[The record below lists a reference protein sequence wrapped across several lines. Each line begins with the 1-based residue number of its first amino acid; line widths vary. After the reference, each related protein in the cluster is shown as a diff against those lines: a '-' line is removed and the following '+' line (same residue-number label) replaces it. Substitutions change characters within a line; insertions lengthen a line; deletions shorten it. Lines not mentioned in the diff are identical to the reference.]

1 MTPEPANTPDFTAD
15 SPDGIQVT
23 FPKGLL
29 GFEQLTTFLL
39 FEPKDGYP
47 LKFLQSTENPDVSFI
62 CIDPVTV
69 KRDYQVP
76 LTPEEAEALGLE
88 APEEALI
95 LTLVVVPEDPQHMT
109 TNLAGPII
117 INVRTRMGRQIIL
130 SSETYPLRCPILLQ
144 D

>member
-1 MTPEPANTPDFTAD
+1 MTPESANTPDST
-15 SPDGIQVT
+15 SETPDGILVT

-29 GFEQLTTFLL
+29 GFEQLSTFLL

-47 LKFLQSTENPDVSFI
+47 LKFLQSNENAEVSFI

-76 LTPEEAEALGLE
+76 LTPEEAEALALE
-88 APEEALI
+88 APEDALI
-95 LTLVVVPEDPQHMT
+95 LTLVVVPEDPRHMT
-109 TNLAGPII
+109 TNLAGPLI
-117 INVRTRMGRQIIL
+117 INIRTRVGRQIIL

>member
-1 MTPEPANTPDFTAD
+1 MTTEPASAQDSTPDT
-15 SPDGIQVT
+15 PDGIQVT

-29 GFEQLTTFLL
+29 GFEQLTAFLL

-47 LKFLQSTENPDVSFI
+47 LKFLQSTENQDVSFI

-88 APEEALI
+88 APEDALI
-95 LTLVVVPEDPQHMT
+95 LTLVVVPENPQHMT
-109 TNLAGPII
+109 TNLAGPLI

>member
-1 MTPEPANTPDFTAD
+1 MSPEPAPTPAF
-15 SPDGIQVT
+15 SDGIPVT

-29 GFEQLTTFLL
+29 GFEQLSAFML
-39 FEPKDGYP
+39 FEPQDGYP

-88 APEEALI
+88 APGDALI
-95 LTLVVVPEDPQHMT
+95 LTLVVVPEDPRHMT
-109 TNLAGPII
+109 TNLAGPLI